1 MCQLR
6 DRLRECESEEEGQ
19 RATPLRLNE
28 DREGG

>member
-6 DRLRECESEEEGQ
+6 DGLRECESEEEGKT
-19 RATPLRLNE
+19 ATLLRLNE